1 MTHKQNIQEI
11 ISIAIQNYD
20 IKNHK
25 EDFTPYT
32 YTTLSG
38 RTETIYVI
46 ELTQKPTFIKKI
58 EEAKATIKDTAKWR
72 VDVPSLEDLKDTRIF
87 QTLNGGTFAIKKDG
101 DIVNVCAKMGDEG
114 YSLDNMESVMAY
126 AVNECN
132 GTKLDSFDG
141 NWSFYRKCGFEPRTW
156 IGFNEDIGKS
166 LGWVKGR
173 DLPEPVVFMEYTGN
187 KKRLGKS
194 EIRKERTD
202 FYTKNKEIT
211 MDSAIE
217 GEEYEYDVAYR
228 IRDEMMKEDSKQKN
242 IMPKYSTILKVIEKS
257 INKTHDGTSMS
268 GLNGKIKK
276 FAQRYATDD
285 NLHYCAYDENGN
297 MISSIDSYK
306 QYQDKYKDEQFDDL
320 YHNPRN
326 LDLVR
331 NLGHEQLDKHNPS
344 YFDSKYEYEDMYS
357 TLNDYDLAQ
366 LRNIGED
373 SSFRS
378 FTMVSPNGSSITFI
392 KNNNYSEKDNELFGK
407 LASDFENYCID
418 HVSKCENDTQ
428 DIREEIIEKGDKEH
442 GDYTWRIGSD
452 DTKRILDESVKESVN
467 RNGTLYDAIRDYP
480 RLSQF
485 EECNIKVRIRSKE
498 SNK

>member
-72 VDVPSLEDLKDTRIF
+72 VDVPSIEDLEDTKIF

-114 YSLDNMESVMAY
+114 YSLDNMESLMAY

-228 IRDEMMKEDSKQKN
+228 VRDDMMKEDSKQKN
-242 IMPKYSTILKVIEKS
+242 IMPKYSTLLKVIEKS
-257 INKTHDGTSMS
+257 INKTHDGTSMGKLKGTINKFADKYS
-268 GLNGKIKK
+268 KELDGYAEIIDKNYKRVSDDIKYSDDFGRNKNNIPYDELDDVDNHIIKTRVPYTGYGNSVLNNFYDETHLKTFTSMPYDDMMEIMKKNDDGEYLFQSSTLISNNKSYMTLLRNNDFSEDDEKK
-276 FAQRYATDD
+276 FQSV
-285 NLHYCAYDENGN
+285 CKE
-297 MISSIDSYK
+297 
-306 QYQDKYKDEQFDDL
+306 
-320 YHNPRN
+320 
-326 LDLVR
+326 
-331 NLGHEQLDKHNPS
+331 
-344 YFDSKYEYEDMYS
+344 
-357 TLNDYDLAQ
+357 
-366 LRNIGED
+366 
-373 SSFRS
+373 FRS
-378 FTMVSPNGSSITFI
+378 DVENSDWAKQWKDTFRQI
-392 KNNNYSEKDNELFGK
+392 QEEDPSLFV
-407 LASDFENYCID
+407 
-418 HVSKCENDTQ
+418 HND
-428 DIREEIIEKGDKEH
+428 
-442 GDYTWRIGSD
+442 
-452 DTKRILDESVKESVN
+452 LDEVCSNRMREQTGYGTMREYLES
-467 RNGTLYDAIRDYP
+467 RDYETK
-480 RLSQF
+480 F
-485 EECNIKVRIRSKE
+485 KDCNVLFVMPK
-498 SNK
+498 NK

>member
-72 VDVPSLEDLKDTRIF
+72 VDVPSIEDLEDTRIF

-126 AVNECN
+126 AVNECD

-202 FYTKNKEIT
+202 FYAKNKEIT

-228 IRDEMMKEDSKQKN
+228 VRDDMMKADNKQKN

-257 INKTHDGTSMS
+257 INKTHDGTSMGTLRNNLKDFIEKYGDDEKRVEQVVS
-268 GLNGKIKK
+268 SDGNILKTRTQKVSRKNREKQLMNG
-276 FAQRYATDD
+276 
-285 NLHYCAYDENGN
+285 YDENTDSHLIIKQSDYSSRNGITWEGDNDYYDFFEKGEMEHLLTQNSDDEDVFRSITKINSSSEGN
-297 MISSIDSYK
+297 ASITLIKSNDFNPEK
-306 QYQDKYKDEQFDDL
+306 YQELCDKLPKGVQDFEQEKFNFIVEESHKWGVEQGSRVGGTDAGVFPGFDE
-320 YHNPRN
+320 
-326 LDLVR
+326 
-331 NLGHEQLDKHNPS
+331 ELDKIS
-344 YFDSKYEYEDMYS
+344 DKCDEKY
-357 TLNDYDLAQ
+357 
-366 LRNIGED
+366 G
-373 SSFRS
+373 F
-378 FTMVSPNGSSITFI
+378 V
-392 KNNNYSEKDNELFGK
+392 
-407 LASDFENYCID
+407 
-418 HVSKCENDTQ
+418 
-428 DIREEIIEKGDKEH
+428 
-442 GDYTWRIGSD
+442 GDY
-452 DTKRILDESVKESVN
+452 V
-467 RNGTLYDAIRDYP
+467 
-480 RLSQF
+480 
-485 EECNIKVRIRSKE
+485 E
-498 SNK
+498 SNFGDLIEESGVKLRLQKNENL

>member
-11 ISIAIQNYD
+11 ISIAIQNYN

-72 VDVPSLEDLKDTRIF
+72 VDVPSLEDLEDTRIF

-101 DIVNVCAKMGDEG
+101 DIVNVCAKMDDEG

-126 AVNECN
+126 AVNECD

-202 FYTKNKEIT
+202 FYAKNKEIT

-228 IRDEMMKEDSKQKN
+228 VRDDMMKADNKQKN

-257 INKTHDGTSMS
+257 INKTHDGTSM
-268 GLNGKIKK
+268 GQIKSSLDK
-276 FAQRYATDD
+276 FANEYRNKKVEYGRILSPKGFELKTLTNNKKKYVEIPNSVLKGLDD
-285 NLHYCAYDENGN
+285 FGYSNLH
-297 MISSIDSYK
+297 
-306 QYQDKYKDEQFDDL
+306 FD
-320 YHNPRN
+320 HNHPEN
-326 LDLVR
+326 LDFPTYL
-331 NLGHEQLDKHNPS
+331 S
-344 YFDSKYEYEDMYS
+344 YED
-357 TLNDYDLAQ
+357 TALL
-366 LRNIGED
+366 LLKTKKGEYF
-373 SSFRS
+373 FRS
-378 FTMVSPNGSSITFI
+378 VSAETPNGWRMTII
-392 KNNNYSEKDNELFGK
+392 KNNNFTEANEQDLMFKTLKTHRTCQKYHK
-407 LASDFENYCID
+407 LYNNSLKKNMDKVADDCIKN
-418 HVSKCENDTQ
+418 SKK
-428 DIREEIIEKGDKEH
+428 I
-442 GDYTWRIGSD
+442 
-452 DTKRILDESVKESVN
+452 TKREMRKIASEITFKEI
-467 RNGTLYDAIRDYP
+467 GTLQNYLKDEGC
-480 RLSQF
+480 F
-485 EECNIKVRIRSKE
+485 KE
-498 SNK
+498 LEDVNCKLRFTKSEVKG

>member
-1 MTHKQNIQEI
+1 MQDKIRLINLLTLINEHPIE
-11 ISIAIQNYD
+11 
-20 IKNHK
+20 KNDK
-25 EDFTPYT
+25 SSFTEYK

-38 RTETIYVI
+38 RDGTIFVKKLVQIPVFI
-46 ELTQKPTFIKKI
+46 EKVK
-58 EEAKATIKDTAKWR
+58 EAKETNDPKDQWR
-72 VDVPSLEDLKDTRIF
+72 VDIPSEEDLKDVDF
-87 QTLNGGTFAIKKDG
+87 YQTWNGCTFAVKPDG
-101 DIVNVCAKMGDEG
+101 DIVNVCAKKDDKGH
-114 YSLDNMESVMAY
+114 SLDNMEAVMNY
-126 AVNECN
+126 AVNECK
-132 GTKLDSFDG
+132 GTKLDTFDG
-141 NWSFYRKCGFEPRTW
+141 NWDFYRKCGFEPRTYIDFDES
-156 IGFNEDIGKS
+156 IGESIGWDKD
-166 LGWVKGR
+166 R
-173 DLPEPVVFMEYTGN
+173 DDVEPVVFFEYTGN
-187 KKRLGKS
+187 SVKLTDD
-194 EIRKERTD
+194 EVLKEMTD
-202 FYTKNKEIT
+202 FYSENEPIT
-211 MDSAIE
+211 MNDAIE
-217 GEEYEYDVAYR
+217 DEKFEYDVAYR
-228 IRDEMMKEDSKQKN
+228 VRDDMMKEDSKQKN

-331 NLGHEQLDKHNPS
+331 NLGHEQLDKHNHS

-366 LRNIGED
+366 LHNIGED

-392 KNNNYSEKDNELFGK
+392 KNNNYSEKDNGLFGK
-407 LASDFENYCID
+407 LASDFENYCTD
-418 HVSKCENDTQ
+418 YVSKCENDTQ